1 MSKSTDIIV
10 GLDIG
15 TTKVCAIVGQMTENG
30 KINVLGMGKA
40 PSMGGVS
47 RGMVANI
54 GRAEAAIRQAVEEA
68 KRQSQVDIQ
77 TVFVGIAGQHI
88 QSRQH
93 NGILSRSNADAE
105 ISREELDK
113 LEKDMENLALGPGI
127 EILHV
132 LPQEYRIDDEEGIK
146 DPIGRMGV
154 RVECNFHI
162 ITGQEAAAKHI
173 FKAVERAGLN
183 IADLIVEPIAS
194 AKSVLSEQE
203 MEAGVCLVDIGGGTT
218 DICIFEEGFIR
229 HTAIIPIGG
238 NRITADLREAFGIL
252 EEQAEVLKV
261 EYGSAIPSEDKRNQV
276 VVVQGLPGRK
286 PKEIS
291 LYSISQVIHAR
302 VLDIVDR
309 INEEIDLS
317 GLRNKLGGGIVI
329 TGGGSAMKDLTMLME
344 YLTALEVHAGLPL
357 QHLAK
362 GMVDEVK
369 NPMFATGIGLVLQG
383 FHLQTRNHAPQNT
396 PIEKSQ
402 TKKTSQPTP
411 QAVEVEEEEKSK
423 GWAGNWGIFKGL
435 KSFSKWMEEGD
446 DFQNKM

>member
-54 GRAEAAIRQAVEEA
+54 GRAEAAIRAAIEEA
-68 KRQSQVDIQ
+68 KRQSQVDIK

-93 NGILSRSNADAE
+93 NGILSRPQAE
-105 ISREELDK
+105 TEITGEELAK

-132 LPQEYRIDDEEGIK
+132 LPQEYRIDDEDGIK

-162 ITGQEAAAKHI
+162 ITGQESAAKHI
-173 FKAVERAGLN
+173 FKAVERAGLHV
-183 IADLIVEPIAS
+183 ADLIVEPIAS
-194 AKSVLSEQE
+194 AKSVLSQEE

-218 DICIFEEGFIR
+218 DICIFEGGFIR
-229 HTAIIPIGG
+229 HTAIIPMGG

-261 EYGSAIPSEDKRNQV
+261 DYGSPIPSEEKKNQV
-276 VVVQGLPGRK
+276 VVIQGLPGRK

-291 LYSISQVIHAR
+291 LYSIAQVINAR

-329 TGGGSAMKDLTMLME
+329 TGGGSAMKDLSPLME
-344 YLTALEVHAGLPL
+344 YLTALEVHPGLPL

-369 NPMFATGIGLVLQG
+369 NPMFSTGIGLVLQG
-383 FHLQTRNHAPQNT
+383 FHLQNRIHSPENT
-396 PIEKSQ
+396 KLAHEQVS
-402 TKKTSQPTP
+402 TKKGTHDKKQL
-411 QAVEVEEEEKSK
+411 VEADEEPKSK
-423 GWAGNWGIFKGL
+423 NWAGNWGFL
-435 KSFSKWMEEGD
+435 KSIKNWMEEGD
-446 DFQNKM
+446 DFQDKM